1 MKNALLLLPVLAIAA
16 GCQRSTNPL
25 LATPSA
31 SVTSV
36 TMHISETDTSERG
49 APVLFI
55 ALRDNAGNPIQDV
68 TPGNFT
74 ILEDGK
80 PTIPTLAG
88 PSNEPLSI
96 VMVIDR
102 SGSMASDADGNL
114 ATPETRNDIANVA
127 GADFVAALDSTDQM
141 ALVEFDDTI
150 RTTVDFTSNKT
161 TLTTAINAGAPGG
174 STALYDAVIT
184 AANLMAGRSG
194 RRFVIVL
201 SDGDDTASSSSLE
214 AAIDA
219 AQSAGVSVYT
229 VVLGSDAN
237 PDPMAAIASN
247 SNADSFVSTTGSG
260 LSAIFLDVLNNYH
273 NLIYLQFRKKTDASQ
288 VTVYFNYG
296 SLTASATR
304 FL

>member
-1 MKNALLLLPVLAIAA
+1 
-16 GCQRSTNPL
+16 
-25 LATPSA
+25 
-31 SVTSV
+31 
-36 TMHISETDTSERG
+36 
-49 APVLFI
+49 
-55 ALRDNAGNPIQDV
+55 V